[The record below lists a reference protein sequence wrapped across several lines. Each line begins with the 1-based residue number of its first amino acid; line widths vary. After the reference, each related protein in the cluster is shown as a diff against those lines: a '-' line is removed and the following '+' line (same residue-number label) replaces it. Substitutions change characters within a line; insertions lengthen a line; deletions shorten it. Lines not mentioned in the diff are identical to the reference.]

1 MKKELLFLRV
11 TVFCDTRLENEEKLA
26 KTARAIG
33 NALAKNHIELVY
45 CGPLAGLMREIVKGV
60 FEKEGAVTGIYP
72 SGSFAEDLPPII
84 TGSSTYTEFYTDT
97 REEQTQQL
105 LEMSDAYLVLPGG
118 FGTLEELSSVCS
130 FMTLGKLPVKPIGVL
145 MNEGLKD
152 GLKPL
157 LTMFEASSFAWAE
170 LSETLFVLSDVETL
184 IQRLAA
190 KGSKKECLAG

>member
-11 TVFCDTRLENEEKLA
+11 TVYCGTRLENAEKLA

-72 SGSFAEDLPPII
+72 SGSFAEDLLPII

>member
-1 MKKELLFLRV
+1 MRV
-11 TVFCDTRLENEEKLA
+11 TVCCGTHLENEKKLA

-72 SGSFAEDLPPII
+72 SGSFAEDLPPIV

-105 LEMSDAYLVLPGG
+105 LEMSDANLVLPGG
-118 FGTLEELSSVCS
+118 FGTLEELSSACS
-130 FMTLGKLPVKPIGVL
+130 FMTLGPLSGKPISVL
-145 MNEGLKD
+145 MTEGLKD
-152 GLKPL
+152 GLNPL
-157 LTMFEASSFAWAE
+157 QTMFEASSFAWAE
-170 LSETLFVLSDVETL
+170 LPEPLFVLSDVETL
-184 IQRLAA
+184 IQRLAE

>member
-1 MKKELLFLRV
+1 MRV
-11 TVFCDTRLENEEKLA
+11 TVYCGTRLENAEKLA

-45 CGPLAGLMREIVKGV
+45 CGPLAGLMREIVKGA

>member
-11 TVFCDTRLENEEKLA
+11 TVCCGTCLENEEKLA

-45 CGPLAGLMREIVKGV
+45 CAPLAGLMREIVKGV

-72 SGSFAEDLPPII
+72 SGSFAEDLPPIV

-97 REEQTQQL
+97 REEQMQQL

-118 FGTLEELSSVCS
+118 FGTLEELSSVCT
-130 FMTLGKLPVKPIGVL
+130 FLTLGPLPGKPIGVL
-145 MNEGLKD
+145 LNVGLKD

-157 LTMFEASSFAWAE
+157 LTTFGAWAE
-170 LSETLFVLSDVETL
+170 LPETLFFLSDVESL

-190 KGSKKECLAG
+190 KGSGKECLAG

>member
-1 MKKELLFLRV
+1 MRV
-11 TVFCDTRLENEEKLA
+11 TVCCGTCLENEEKLA
-26 KTARAIG
+26 NTARAIG

-157 LTMFEASSFAWAE
+157 LTMFEVWAE
-170 LSETLFVLSDVETL
+170 LPETLFFLSDVESL

-190 KGSKKECLAG
+190 KGSGKECLAG

>member
-11 TVFCDTRLENEEKLA
+11 TVCCGTCLENKEKLA

>member
-1 MKKELLFLRV
+1 MRV
-11 TVFCDTRLENEEKLA
+11 TVCCGTHLENEKKLA

-72 SGSFAEDLPPII
+72 SGSFAEDLPPIV

-118 FGTLEELSSVCS
+118 FGTLEELSSACS
-130 FMTLGKLPVKPIGVL
+130 FMTLGPLSGKPISVL
-145 MNEGLKD
+145 MTEGLKD
-152 GLKPL
+152 GLNPL
-157 LTMFEASSFAWAE
+157 QTMFEASSFAWAE
-170 LSETLFVLSDVETL
+170 LPEPLFVLSDVETL
-184 IQRLAA
+184 IQ
-190 KGSKKECLAG
+190 

>member
-1 MKKELLFLRV
+1 MRV
-11 TVFCDTRLENEEKLA
+11 TVYCGTRLENAEKLA

-72 SGSFAEDLPPII
+72 SGYFAEDLPPII